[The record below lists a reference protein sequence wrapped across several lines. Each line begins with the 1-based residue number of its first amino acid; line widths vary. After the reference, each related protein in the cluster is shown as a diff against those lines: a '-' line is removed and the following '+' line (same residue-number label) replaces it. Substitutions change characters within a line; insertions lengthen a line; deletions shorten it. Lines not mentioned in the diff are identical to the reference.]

1 MMHGNMTYYALTGLA
16 MLVSWLVSKTL
27 QRRFQQYSQLPIGIS
42 GREIAER
49 MLRENDINDVQVVA
63 TGGSLTDHYNPAF
76 KTVNLSDVV
85 YAQNNVAAA
94 AVAAHECG
102 HAIQHA
108 KGYAPLKLRSTLVPV
123 TNVST
128 KLSQWVLMAGMVL
141 AAMGSSPIIFL
152 IGIVLFGMST
162 LFSFIT
168 LPVEFNASSQALG
181 WLRGSGYMP
190 AEYQDEAQNALKW
203 AAMTYVVAALA
214 SLGQLLYF
222 VMRFMQMQRR

>member
-1 MMHGNMTYYALTGLA
+1 MTYYALTGLA

-63 TGGSLTDHYNPAF
+63 TGGSLTDHYNPAS